1 MKDNR
6 LTEIVKSLPASIPF
20 VSPEEHERSVRQ
32 LFAARIGANEN
43 CYGPSP
49 KVLEAIKNVSCDVWK
64 YPDPTAYDLKN
75 ELAKFYNISDQNIIV
90 GEGIDALLGYLVRL
104 FIQVGDNVVT
114 SNGSYPTFN
123 YHVEGFGGQIFKCD
137 YRDDKEDLQLLIDK
151 ASKNKAKLL
160 YFSNPNNPMGTWM
173 RGDTIVSL
181 LEKLP
186 DDCLLILDE
195 AYAEF
200 APNEAKVPILVD
212 DPRLIRFRTFSKAYG
227 IAGARIGY
235 GLGSRELIGEFDKI
249 RNHFG
254 NSLLSQVAA
263 IAAIK
268 DQKYLSDVVKKI
280 SLGREKIYQIAKLNG
295 LTAIPSATNFVAI
308 DCGKDGNFA
317 TQVMN
322 GLLEAK
328 IFVRKPAVAPLDR
341 TIRVTV
347 GRDDDI
353 ELFKNVFPQVLK
365 ASQ

>member
-1 MKDNR
+1 MNNQQ
-6 LTEIVKSLPASIPF
+6 LTKIVKSLPASIPF
-20 VSPEEHERSVRQ
+20 VAPEEHERSLGQ
-32 LFAARIGANEN
+32 KYAARIGANEN

-49 KVLEAIKNVSCDVWK
+49 KVLEAIKNLSGDVWK
-64 YPDPTAYDLKN
+64 YPDPTGYDLKN
-75 ELAKFYNISDQNIIV
+75 ALAKFYNISDQNIIV

-123 YHVEGFGGQIFKCD
+123 YHVAGFGGQLFKCD
-137 YRDDKEDLQLLIDK
+137 YREDKEDLKLLIETANK
-151 ASKNKAKLL
+151 TKAKLL

-173 RGDTIVSL
+173 HGDKIVSL
-181 LEKLP
+181 LEKLSN
-186 DDCLLILDE
+186 DCLLILDE

-200 APNEAKVPILVD
+200 APNEIKVPLQID
-212 DPRLIRFRTFSKAYG
+212 DPRLIRLRTFSKAYG

-235 GLGSRELIGEFDKI
+235 GLGSRELICEFDKI

-263 IAAIK
+263 VAAIK
-268 DQKYLSDVVKKI
+268 DQKYLSEVVKKI
-280 SLGREKIYQIAKLNG
+280 SLGKEKIYQIANSNG
-295 LTAIPSATNFVAI
+295 LIAIPSATNFVAI
-308 DCGKDGNFA
+308 DCGRDGNFA

-353 ELFKNVFPQVLK
+353 DLFKSVFPKVLK
-365 ASQ
+365 ASR